1 MSPRPSKVWST
12 VVKLVIAGSICL
24 YPRCLQQ
31 ALSPLIHF
39 WVLFRDNHSITG
51 HMHEELHDALDI
63 VTKMGSV
70 SHENPKMHYSNSH
83 ASGQKPYPRYL
94 PCVCKRTRPYVRI
107 KYQLCHAW
115 SLDTFQFHHPGFLR
129 TTINILSRQLKKQRN
144 FRINLLAKV
153 PHSEPF
159 ILQISVFILIV
170 HVAPLN
176 IHTATS
182 MGAV

>member
-1 MSPRPSKVWST
+1 MPYNRLNMLQVSTIQVSCHQRPVQFDST
-12 VVKLVIAGSICL
+12 VVKLVIAGNICL

-83 ASGQKPYPRYL
+83 ASSQTISQVSSMCLQKNKTL
-94 PCVCKRTRPYVRI
+94 GSDLISTMSCKRTNYTV
-107 KYQLCHAW
+107 YL
-115 SLDTFQFHHPGFLR
+115 
-129 TTINILSRQLKKQRN
+129 
-144 FRINLLAKV
+144 
-153 PHSEPF
+153 
-159 ILQISVFILIV
+159 
-170 HVAPLN
+170 
-176 IHTATS
+176 
-182 MGAV
+182 